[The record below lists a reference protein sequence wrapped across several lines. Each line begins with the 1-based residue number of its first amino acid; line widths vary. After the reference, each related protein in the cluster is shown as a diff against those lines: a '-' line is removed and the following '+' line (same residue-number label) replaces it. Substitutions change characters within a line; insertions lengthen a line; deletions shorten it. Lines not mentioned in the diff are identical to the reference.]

1 MRERIPN
8 RTELRT
14 MKTNSTVFAA
24 IQATRET
31 PINIIFG
38 TDWWTDC
45 DDVAALDILLKAHR
59 FGLIALKAIGV
70 NSVMQYS
77 APSVKAMCEL
87 HGLGDIPVGLDSKAR
102 RKGDFCLY
110 QKKLAGFCQSNFKN
124 ADCPEAFQLY
134 RSALASLEG
143 KAVIVDVGFP
153 QIIMELLQSAPDE
166 GSELDGMQLVKEKVS
181 EVVLMGGR
189 WDKATGREYNFFAYK
204 LNREAAAYI
213 CEHCPVPVT
222 FLGYEVGKVII
233 TGGRDVP
240 GLTGVAYTA
249 HLSRRGRPS
258 WDPMTALFAVI
269 GDAEAAGYRKVRG
282 KATVNPRTGA
292 NRFEV
297 CDGGMHAYLVKE
309 KEDSFYKTQIDE
321 ILRMDEPLEAQ
332 DA

>member
-1 MRERIPN
+1 
-8 RTELRT
+8 
-14 MKTNSTVFAA
+14 MKTNPTVFATVKE
-24 IQATRET
+24 TRET
-31 PINIIFG
+31 PRNIIFG

-45 DDVAALDILLKAHR
+45 DDVAALDILLKAHKS
-59 FGLIALKAIGV
+59 GLIALKAIGV

-77 APSVKAMCEL
+77 APSVKAMCEQ
-87 HGLGDIPVGLDSKAR
+87 HGLGDIPIGLDSRAR

-110 QKKLAGFCQSNFKN
+110 QKKLAGFCKSNFKN
-124 ADCPEAFQLY
+124 ADCPEAFKLY
-134 RSALASLEG
+134 RSTLASLER

-166 GSELDGMQLVKEKVS
+166 SSELAGMQLVKDKVS

-189 WDKATGREYNFFAYK
+189 WDKTPGREYNFFAYK
-204 LNREAAAYI
+204 LNREAAAFI

-222 FLGYEVGKVII
+222 FLGYEVGKDVV

-258 WDPMTALFAVI
+258 WDPMTALFSVI
-269 GDAEAAGYRKVRG
+269 GDAEIAGYRKVHG
-282 KATVNPRTGA
+282 KATVSPRTGA

-297 CDGGMHAYLVKE
+297 CDGGIHAYLVKE
-309 KEDSFYKTQIDE
+309 KEDSFYKTQIEE
-321 ILRMDEPLEAQ
+321 ILMMDEPSEAQ